1 MNTDNKTVGM
11 AVALAGQTEP
21 CERPLDQNTETD
33 VTEAAEAAEA
43 VKYSNYMMGHHHEY
57 AALMASS
64 RAGRAFPY
72 LKAKKRRVIRK
83 RDHVKVAKIDRRNRL
98 KFR

>member
-21 CERPLDQNTETD
+21 SERPLDQNTETD
-33 VTEAAEAAEA
+33 VTDVTEA